1 MSHNKAGQLI
11 ASTYHDRDEHA
22 GTPSRAGLELSPQ
35 GNWRVGDRA
44 FAGTTFL
51 VVDDDVRN
59 NYAITALL
67 ERGHADVVTAISG
80 HDGITILN
88 QTTVDIVLMDIM
100 MPEMDGYETIRIVR
114 DFDRFKALP
123 IIAVTGKA
131 TPDERDRCLAAGAN
145 DFVAKPVM
153 TVELVEAISPWLP

>member
-1 MSHNKAGQLI
+1 L
-11 ASTYHDRDEHA
+11 
-22 GTPSRAGLELSPQ
+22 
-35 GNWRVGDRA
+35 
-44 FAGTTFL
+44 
-51 VVDDDVRN
+51 
-59 NYAITALL
+59 
-67 ERGHADVVTAISG
+67 TAISG